1 MLATR
6 TGQAETAPSQR
17 TAGAAIDID
26 NVGVTFKG
34 SARSVKAIDN
44 VSLAVREG
52 EFLTLIGHSGC
63 GKSTLLRVIADIIEP
78 TEGSVSI
85 FGGTPANARRSRL
98 FSMVFQQSVL
108 LPWASVTEN
117 VRLPFKVGGVDPKVG
132 NFMDPME
139 ALELVQ
145 LGGFENSLPA
155 ELSGGM
161 RQRVS
166 IARALVT
173 KPRLLLMDEPFGALD
188 ELVRDALNVELLRIW
203 KQSGVTIVFVT
214 HSLQEAVFLSQ
225 RVVVMGRRPS
235 RIVGILDV
243 DLPEERGLELKD
255 APETGRQVAGLRA
268 MLDAG

>member
-155 ELSGGM
+155 ELSGG
-161 RQRVS
+161 
-166 IARALVT
+166 
-173 KPRLLLMDEPFGALD
+173 
-188 ELVRDALNVELLRIW
+188 
-203 KQSGVTIVFVT
+203 
-214 HSLQEAVFLSQ
+214 
-225 RVVVMGRRPS
+225 
-235 RIVGILDV
+235 
-243 DLPEERGLELKD
+243 
-255 APETGRQVAGLRA
+255 
-268 MLDAG
+268 